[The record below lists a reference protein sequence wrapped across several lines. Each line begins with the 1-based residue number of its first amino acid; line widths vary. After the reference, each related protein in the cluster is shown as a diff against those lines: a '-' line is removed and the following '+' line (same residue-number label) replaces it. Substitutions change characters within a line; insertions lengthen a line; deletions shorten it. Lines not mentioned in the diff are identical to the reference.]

1 MSKKLISAITVL
13 AMTASLSVPAFA
25 MGVDTSVQAK
35 VQQSAS
41 VDKVGCFR
49 KWNGNVV
56 CGGGGGGWGGA
67 AAAGVFGLATGAIIG
82 GAIASSQ
89 AQAQANANAQAAA
102 QQQANQAQYQQWV
115 SYCSSKYR
123 SFDVQSGTY
132 LGNDGVRH
140 PCQ

>member
-1 MSKKLISAITVL
+1 MSKKLVSVIVAA
-13 AMTASLSVPAFA
+13 AMAASLSAPAFA
-25 MGVDTSVQAK
+25 MGVDTSVQAQVK
-35 VQQSAS
+35 QSSS

-102 QQQANQAQYQQWV
+102 QQQQNQAQYQQWV
-115 SYCSSKYR
+115 SYCQSKYR
-123 SFDVQSGTY
+123 SFDIQSGTY
-132 LGNDGVRH
+132 LGSDGARH
-140 PCQ
+140 ACQ